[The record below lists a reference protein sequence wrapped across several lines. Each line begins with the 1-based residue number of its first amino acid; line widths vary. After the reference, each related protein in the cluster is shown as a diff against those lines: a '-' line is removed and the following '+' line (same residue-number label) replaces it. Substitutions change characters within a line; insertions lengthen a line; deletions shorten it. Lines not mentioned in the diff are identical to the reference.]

1 MGASELLL
9 LPLRLAL
16 LLAGLLVPGAAL
28 LRALRLP
35 FTFAGSFLLS
45 ASLLIASVVV
55 FAIFRLPVTLLTLS
69 TALVTLTT
77 AAWVVASRRVSKK
90 SAQPPPAEDTHSFA
104 AFTTLGWWTPLYAAF
119 WLIVLWRLGT
129 QPLTGADVHFRWS
142 WLAEQIV
149 RLGSLDF
156 YPPRT
161 AADYSAYPW
170 PESLPPGIASL
181 HAWSYLCG
189 GTTRALWTSPA
200 VLLQLLAL
208 HELIWRLAFSW
219 GGEPAARRAVLLAA
233 ATPLLTWASL
243 IGQETALTSLSVCGL
258 LFGLLR
264 WHKTHAPA
272 WLAFAA
278 LASAAGAFAREYG
291 PAFPLLGLGVLAFM
305 RAPRRAL
312 VLFATVSLPLT
323 ALWPLRTWV
332 LTGNPLFSLNLAGL
346 FPVNPLFATWSAH
359 FHTEARGALLALEA
373 WRQIARYL
381 ILFAPAALFGALAL
395 FLHARRGLREARWCA
410 LCVATCLALWIASV
424 PFTAGGLFYSLR
436 VLSPAFALAAA
447 FAGYAIM
454 AADTPARRIADVALA
469 LTLLATLPFTLTLPE
484 NAYRLP
490 TRAWPDAAR
499 RFEISG
505 TQSSAELLAALR
517 ALPTRHGAHAHNRLL
532 SDYAGLPHALAG
544 TDLSVVPFWSP
555 EVAWLFD
562 AHTSP
567 QECLRRWRASG
578 LRYVVTSPAPRF
590 LDFLNRHARWPAPHF
605 VITPV
610 WQSEAYVILE
620 VITEPPA
627 AR

>member
-16 LLAGLLVPGAAL
+16 LLAGLLAPGAAL

-35 FTFAGSFLLS
+35 FTLAGSFLLS
-45 ASLLIASVVV
+45 ATLLIASVVV
-55 FAIFRLPVTLLTLS
+55 FAILRLPVTLLTLS
-69 TALVTLTT
+69 AALVTLTT

-161 AADYSAYPW
+161 AAGYSAYPW

-181 HAWSYLCG
+181 HTWSYLCSG
-189 GTTRALWTSPA
+189 NTRALWTSPG
-200 VLLQLLAL
+200 VLLQLLSL

-219 GGEPAARRAVLLAA
+219 GGEPAARRAILLAA

-264 WHKTHAPA
+264 WHKTHAAA

-278 LASAAGAFAREYG
+278 LASVAGAFAREYG
-291 PAFPLLGLGVLAFM
+291 PAFPLLGLGVLALM

-312 VLFATVSLPLT
+312 LVFAAVSLPLA

-346 FPVNPLFATWSAH
+346 FPVNTLFATWSAH
-359 FHTEARGALLALEA
+359 FHTEARGALLTLDA

-395 FLHARRGLREARWCA
+395 VLHTRRGLREARWCA
-410 LCVATCLALWIASV
+410 LCAVTCLALWIASV

-454 AADTPARRIADVALA
+454 AADTPARRAADVALA
-469 LTLLATLPFTLTLPE
+469 LALLATLPFTLTLPE

-490 TRAWPDAAR
+490 PRAWPDAAR
-499 RFEISG
+499 RFETIG
-505 TQSSAELLAALR
+505 NQSSAELLAALR
-517 ALPTRHGAHAHNRLL
+517 ALPSLHAPHAHPRLL

-544 TDLSVVPFWSP
+544 TELTVVPFWSP

-567 QECLRRWRASG
+567 EESLRRWRASG

-590 LDFLNRHARWPAPHF
+590 LDFLNRHARWPAPQF
-605 VITPV
+605 AITPV
-610 WQSEAYVILE
+610 WQSDAYVILE

>member
-1 MGASELLL
+1 MGALDFFLTFA
-9 LPLRLAL
+9 RLGL
-16 LLAGLLVPGAAL
+16 LLAGLLAPGAAF

-45 ASLLIASVVV
+45 TVLLITSVVA
-55 FAIFRLPVTLLTLS
+55 FAIVRLPVTLLTLS
-69 TALVTLTT
+69 AALATLT
-77 AAWVVASRRVSKK
+77 AAALIFASRRDSKK
-90 SAQPPPAEDTHSFA
+90 SPPPPTEDTHSFA

-161 AADYSAYPW
+161 ADGYSAYPW
-170 PESLPPGIASL
+170 PESIPPGIASL

-189 GTTRALWTSPA
+189 GSFRALWTSPA
-200 VLLQLLAL
+200 VLLQLLSL
-208 HELIWRLAFSW
+208 HELIWRLSFSW

-233 ATPLLTWASL
+233 ATPLLMWASL

-258 LFGLLR
+258 FFGLLR
-264 WHKTHAPA
+264 WHKTHALA
-272 WLAFAA
+272 WLVFAA
-278 LASAAGAFAREYG
+278 LASVAGAFAREYG
-291 PAFPLLGLGVLAFM
+291 PAFPLLGLGVLALM

-312 VLFATVSLPLT
+312 ILFAAIALPLA
-323 ALWPLRTWV
+323 ALWPLRTWA

-346 FPVNPLFATWSAH
+346 FPVNSLFATWSAH
-359 FHTEARGALLALEA
+359 FHTEARGALLTLDA
-373 WRQIARYL
+373 WRQISRYL

-410 LCVATCLALWIASV
+410 LCAAMCLALWIASV

-454 AADTPARRIADVALA
+454 AADTPARRAADVALA
-469 LTLLATLPFTLTLPE
+469 LTFLTTLPFTLTLPE

-490 TRAWPDAAR
+490 PRAWPDAAR
-499 RFEISG
+499 HFEIIG
-505 TQSSAELLAALR
+505 AQSSSELLAALR
-517 ALPTRHGAHAHNRLL
+517 TLPGLHAPQTQPRLL
-532 SDYAGLPHALAG
+532 SDYAGLPHALVG
-544 TDLSVVPFWSP
+544 TGLTVVPFWSP

-562 AHTSP
+562 ANTSTD
-567 QECLRRWRASG
+567 EALRRWRASG

-590 LDFLNRHARWPAPHF
+590 LDFLNRHARWPAPQF
-605 VITPV
+605 ALIPV
-610 WQSEAYVILE
+610 WQSDAYVILE
-620 VITEPPA
+620 VIAEPPA
-627 AR
+627 AH